1 MSRFLIEELDKKFK
15 QLEAIEPEV
24 DDDDLEEQN
33 VTSNLDG
40 GAGPPRT
47 PHAFAKT
54 EKDMDNDHIEVLGYK
69 KIKNVKRNFLERWER
84 EIEGVI
90 GEMNYRQ
97 YRKNETGSPQL
108 KINKAI
114 KEINR
119 KIYEVEHL
127 VNQNIKLKTEM
138 GVSSNTYW
146 KKTRNNFSKISE
158 RLNRISLKIK
168 QLGA

>member
-15 QLEAIEPEV
+15 QLESIEQDIS
-24 DDDDLEEQN
+24 DDELEEQN

-47 PHAFAKT
+47 PHAFVKT
-54 EKDMDNDHIEVLGYK
+54 PKDMDNDHIEVLGYK
-69 KIKNVKRNFLERWER
+69 KVKNIKRNILERWER
-84 EIEGVI
+84 KIEGVI

>member
-15 QLEAIEPEV
+15 QLEAIEPEMG
-24 DDDDLEEQN
+24 DDDLEEQN

-97 YRKNETGSPQL
+97 YSKNETGSPQL

>member
-24 DDDDLEEQN
+24 GDDDLEEQN

-69 KIKNVKRNFLERWER
+69 KIKTVKRNFLERWER

>member
-15 QLEAIEPEV
+15 QLEAIEPEMG
-24 DDDDLEEQN
+24 DDDLEEQN

-69 KIKNVKRNFLERWER
+69 KIKTVKRNFLERWER

>member
-15 QLEAIEPEV
+15 QLEAIEPEMG
-24 DDDDLEEQN
+24 DDDLEEQN

-54 EKDMDNDHIEVLGYK
+54 EKDVDNDHIEVLGYK

>member
-24 DDDDLEEQN
+24 SDDDLEEQN

-69 KIKNVKRNFLERWER
+69 KIKTVKRNFLERWER